1 MICFT
6 SVSRFT
12 FFSSVHF
19 SLLSTFPNYA
29 VSVPVLAPIR
39 VWLNT
44 IWLSLLTTWLVL
56 IQRHLLL
63 HISQHYVLT
72 GTTYQLQFYVL
83 INTGVCA
90 KTYSKVMSEL
100 AFLKISSVCFATLRA
115 RCQDE
120 WSSPHHFYSLSFW
133 AFSFSSPLLLL
144 HVRSLFLS
152 VCVSEHKWANSPHPW
167 CSATQTAHTLRILS
181 FSVSVRFIEENREFR
196 FTHYTLII
204 LYTLWCFPLTLSV
217 NIVATV
223 IQALIALP
231 TSTKFN
237 GVFSPLPFPVALI
250 THFMSLWW
258 VWQTQGIAFFCVMWW
273 ESGAVTM
280 NPTHVHLCRWLSLL
294 RPCRMHRWF
303 AKPSDFCPAAGR
315 LENWIIS
322 EIWKWQFRGL
332 GGYHCRRVWLH
343 Y

>member
-1 MICFT
+1 MIVSLLFHVSVHSLFFLVQST
-6 SVSRFT
+6 SVYC
-12 FFSSVHF
+12 
-19 SLLSTFPNYA
+19 LLFPIMQYQYPYWPPFA
-29 VSVPVLAPIR
+29 YDLIQ
-39 VWLNT
+39 

-120 WSSPHHFYSLSFW
+120 WSSPHHFNSLSFW
-133 AFSFSSPLLLL
+133 AFPFLHLLLL

-237 GVFSPLPFPVALI
+237 
-250 THFMSLWW
+250 
-258 VWQTQGIAFFCVMWW
+258 
-273 ESGAVTM
+273 
-280 NPTHVHLCRWLSLL
+280 
-294 RPCRMHRWF
+294 
-303 AKPSDFCPAAGR
+303 
-315 LENWIIS
+315 
-322 EIWKWQFRGL
+322 
-332 GGYHCRRVWLH
+332 
-343 Y
+343 